1 MILGELKLFT
11 ALFSLW
17 TAHVCSGETATLA
30 TTMAQALS
38 AWLNAWPGSRA
49 SFLRLLFS
57 HSGLLRFSNQ
67 PTPWPIMI
75 ISHCRWLC
83 TYSLWRLLA
92 LHIFVKEK
100 KKKQSCYTTFWI
112 SVHWRV
118 PCDCRP
124 IVKYKKPKT
133 KITILSST
141 YQVLVSVNHYV
152 SGFSC
157 YCKTRIK
164 FRYKLSGWMLK
175 LIQEAALFHHPRM
188 KTFVFI

>member
-1 MILGELKLFT
+1 MTPADSNINAMTVFDIGRAETVHCSFFT
-11 ALFSLW
+11 W

-30 TTMAQALS
+30 TTMAQARS

-92 LHIFVKEK
+92 IHIFVKEK
-100 KKKQSCYTTFWI
+100 KKNNPATLRSG
-112 SVHWRV
+112 
-118 PCDCRP
+118 
-124 IVKYKKPKT
+124 
-133 KITILSST
+133 L
-141 YQVLVSVNHYV
+141 VL
-152 SGFSC
+152 
-157 YCKTRIK
+157 I
-164 FRYKLSGWMLK
+164 
-175 LIQEAALFHHPRM
+175 EEHP
-188 KTFVFI
+188 VIAGQL